1 MSYVINKL
9 YELTMFRDGDT
20 IGTFMF
26 TTTYGTDNSDPKAFC
41 ERFLVGVDTD
51 LAELCEIIPAVLHG
65 GEIIE
70 SQVAHLLATWPP
82 LL

>member
-1 MSYVINKL
+1 MSTI

-26 TTTYGTDNSDPKAFC
+26 TTATGTDYKQVLAFC

-51 LAELCEIIPAVLHG
+51 LAELCEIIPAVLHD

-70 SQVAHLLATWPP
+70 SHFAHLVATWPP
-82 LL
+82 LF